1 MHTSGGR
8 VSVVINGVAYSA
20 RGAIKLN
27 ASNISVT
34 SGSNQNGSLYR
45 TVAPKPRKA
54 EITFDQ
60 FQDVGGQPLRWDET
74 LMLLTNIPVTFEEQD
89 GRTTHILTGAFFEGD
104 PGNDL
109 ATGEIDGLSIAADSY
124 KTIQS

>member
-8 VSVVINGVAYSA
+8 VNAVINGVAYSA
-20 RGAIKLN
+20 RGTIKIN

-34 SGSNQNGSLYR
+34 SGANRNGTVFR
-45 TVAPKPRKA
+45 TVEPKPRKA

-74 LMLLTNIPVTFEEQD
+74 IMMLTNIPVTFEEVD

-109 ATGEIDGLSIAADSY
+109 NTGEVDGITIAADSY
-124 KTIQS
+124 KTISN